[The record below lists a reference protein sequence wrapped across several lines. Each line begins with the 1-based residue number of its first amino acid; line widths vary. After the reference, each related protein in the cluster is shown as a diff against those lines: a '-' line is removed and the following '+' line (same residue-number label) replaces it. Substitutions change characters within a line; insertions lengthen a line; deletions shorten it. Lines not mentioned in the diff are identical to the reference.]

1 MKDQF
6 VVPAKLKTTS
16 FVLMG
21 IGVLTLLIGLV
32 TLGGEHGSGRFWGG
46 ILQNSTFFLL
56 VALASAFFIGATTL
70 AHGGWQ
76 IGFRRVPEAISMAV
90 PVLGGLLFIVL
101 MILVF
106 GHKDQVYHWTNLEHV
121 QHDPILK
128 AKSPFLGAGFF
139 TTATVITIGLWIF
152 FTMKLRNMSLQE
164 DTWDLSPDSG
174 RRILWRNSVWCGGFI
189 VIYALSVG
197 STTPWLWL
205 MSIDAHW
212 YSTMYSWYTFASTWV
227 SGLSL
232 IALFVIYL
240 KNNGYMS
247 WVNEEHLH
255 DLGKFMFAFSI
266 FWTYLWFSQYML
278 IWYANIPEE
287 TVYFQPRVWGPFRG
301 VFFLNLIINFI
312 LPLLLLMKRDTKRN
326 FTAMTYIAILII
338 FGHWLD
344 FFQMVA
350 PSTSGE
356 VLHFPWYEF
365 GLGLGFVGVIIFVT
379 IHQLAKAPLAPKNH
393 PYLKESII
401 HHT

>member
-6 VVPAKLKTTS
+6 VVPAKLRTAS

-32 TLGGEHGSGRFWGG
+32 AFHGEHGSTRFWAG

-56 VALASAFFIGATTL
+56 VTLASTFFIAVTTL

-76 IGFRRVPEAISMAV
+76 IAFRRVPEAISMAV
-90 PVLGGLLFIVL
+90 PILGGLLFIVL
-101 MILVF
+101 MIIVF
-106 GHKDQVYHWTNLEHV
+106 GGKEHIYHWVNAEHV
-121 QHDPILK
+121 KHDRILSW
-128 AKSPFLGAGFF
+128 KSAFLSKGFF
-139 TTATVITIGLWIF
+139 TTATIITIGLWAF
-152 FTMKLRNMSLQE
+152 FTVKPRNMSLQE
-164 DTWDLSPDSG
+164 DTWDLSPETG
-174 RRILWRNSVWCGGFI
+174 RRILWRNTVWCGGFT
-189 VIYALSVG
+189 VIFALSVG

-212 YSTMYSWYTFASTWV
+212 FSTMYSWYTFASTWV

-240 KNNGYMS
+240 KKNGYLS
-247 WVNEEHLH
+247 FVNEEHIH

-266 FWTYLWFSQYML
+266 FWAYLWFSQYML
-278 IWYANIPEE
+278 IWYANMPEE
-287 TVYFQPRVWGPFRG
+287 TEYFQPRVWGEWRPI
-301 VFFLNLIINFI
+301 FFLNLIINFI

-326 FTAMTYIAILII
+326 YTSVTYIAILII

-344 FFQMVA
+344 FFQMVM
-350 PSTSGE
+350 PGTVKE
-356 VLHFPWYEF
+356 LNFPWYEL
-365 GLGLGFVGVIIFVT
+365 GLGLGFIGVIIFVV
-379 IHQLAKAPLAPKNH
+379 INQLAKAPLVPKNH

>member
-6 VVPAKLKTTS
+6 VVPAKLRTAS

-32 TLGGEHGSGRFWGG
+32 ALHGEHGSTRFWAG

-56 VALASAFFIGATTL
+56 VTLASTFFIGATTL

-76 IGFRRVPEAISMAV
+76 IAFRRVPEAISMAV

-101 MILVF
+101 MIIVF
-106 GHKDQVYHWTNLEHV
+106 GGKDHIYHWVNAEHV
-121 QHDPILK
+121 KHDPILSW
-128 AKSPFLGAGFF
+128 KSAFLSKGFF
-139 TTATVITIGLWIF
+139 TTATIITIGLWAF
-152 FTMKLRNMSLQE
+152 FTVKLRNMSLQE
-164 DTWDLSPDSG
+164 DTWDLSAESG
-174 RRILWRNSVWCGGFI
+174 RRILWRNTVWCGGFT
-189 VIYALSVG
+189 VIFALSVG

-212 YSTMYSWYTFASTWV
+212 FSTMYSWYTFASTWV

-240 KNNGYMS
+240 KKKGYLS
-247 WVNEEHLH
+247 FVNEEHIH

-266 FWTYLWFSQYML
+266 FWAYLWFSQYML
-278 IWYANIPEE
+278 IWYANMPEE
-287 TVYFQPRVWGPFRG
+287 TEYFQPRVWGEWRPI
-301 VFFLNLIINFI
+301 FFVNLIINFI

-326 FTAMTYIAILII
+326 YTSVTYIAILII

-344 FFQMVA
+344 FFQMVM
-350 PSTSGE
+350 PGTVKE
-356 VLHFPWYEF
+356 LNFPWYEL
-365 GLGLGFVGVIIFVT
+365 GLGLGFVGVIIFVVLN
-379 IHQLAKAPLAPKNH
+379 QLAKAPLVPKNH
-393 PYLKESII
+393 PYLKESIV

>member
-6 VVPAKLKTTS
+6 VVPAKLRTAS

-32 TLGGEHGSGRFWGG
+32 ALHGEHGSTRFWAG

-56 VALASAFFIGATTL
+56 VTLASTFFIAATTL

-76 IGFRRVPEAISMAV
+76 IAFRRVPEAISMVV
-90 PVLGGLLFIVL
+90 PVLGVLVLAVLLLIVFL
-101 MILVF
+101 GKEHI
-106 GHKDQVYHWTNLEHV
+106 YHWVNTEHV
-121 QHDPILK
+121 KHDRILTW
-128 AKSPFLGAGFF
+128 KSAFLNKGFYSI
-139 TTATVITIGLWIF
+139 ATIITIGLWAF
-152 FTMKLRNMSLQE
+152 FTVKLRNMSLQE

-174 RRILWRNSVWCGGFI
+174 RRILWRNTVWCGGFA

-212 YSTMYSWYTFASTWV
+212 FSTMYSWYTFASTWV

-240 KNNGYMS
+240 KKNGYLS
-247 WVNEEHLH
+247 FVNEEHLH

-278 IWYANIPEE
+278 IWYANMPEE
-287 TVYFQPRVWGPFRG
+287 TEYFKPRVWGEWRP

-326 FTAMTYIAILII
+326 YTAVTYIAVLII

-344 FFQMVA
+344 FFQMVM
-350 PSTSGE
+350 PGTVKE
-356 VLHFPWYEF
+356 LHFPWYEL
-365 GLGLGFVGVIIFVT
+365 GLGLGFVGVIIFVV
-379 IHQLAKAPLAPKNH
+379 INQLAKAPLVPKNH